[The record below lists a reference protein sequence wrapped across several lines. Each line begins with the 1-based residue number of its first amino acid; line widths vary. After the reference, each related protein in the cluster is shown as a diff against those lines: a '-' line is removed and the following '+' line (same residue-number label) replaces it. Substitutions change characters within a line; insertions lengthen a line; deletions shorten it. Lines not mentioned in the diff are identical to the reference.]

1 MTTTSPASPAT
12 TSNDSIQ
19 SKAARAREQLDSHV
33 REMVE
38 WHFNPETGCEFWL
51 AKAKEFRIDPRKEV
65 HSYSDLAKLPHFE
78 DDWLRGGPI
87 RRWLPRG
94 LAGRPIYVFETGGS
108 TGVPKSRLQVD
119 DFRIDY
125 ETFSKTLSEKTFPRG
140 SDWLMLG
147 PSGPRRL
154 RLAIEHLAQF
164 RGGIAFSVDLD
175 PRWVIKLIK
184 RGEIQEANLYK
195 NHCIDQALTILRS
208 HPNIKC
214 MFTTPKLL
222 EALADKIDLAHYGIT
237 GIFCGGTELTPQFHR
252 FAREELCPGIDF
264 VPTYGNTLMGL
275 ATHKPFDLADNY
287 EVIYHA
293 PQPRAVVEIVNPD
306 NADEKVPYGSV
317 GRVMLTTLTKETFIP
332 RFLER
337 DQAIRRPPCEPYPW
351 DGAGNVQPFQQL
363 GVSVVEG
370 VY

>member
-1 MTTTSPASPAT
+1 MSAAIET
-12 TSNDSIQ
+12 
-19 SKAARAREQLDSHV
+19 KAKQAREKLDAHV
-33 REMVE
+33 AEMIE
-38 WHFNPETGCEFWL
+38 WHFNPATGCPFWL
-51 AKAKEFRIDPRKEV
+51 EKAKGWSFDPRKEV
-65 HSYSDLAKLPHFE
+65 KNFDDLKKLPHFE
-78 DDWLRGGPI
+78 DDWLRGGPV

-94 LAGRPIYVFETGGS
+94 LEGRPLYVFETGGS
-108 TGVPKSRLQVD
+108 TGVPKSRLQVE
-119 DFRIDY
+119 DFRTDY
-125 ETFSKTLSEKTFPRG
+125 ENFSQTLSDKTFPKG

-154 RLAIEHLAQF
+154 RLAIEHLAQH

-175 PRWVIKLIK
+175 PRWVIKCLK
-184 RGEIQEANLYK
+184 RGEMNEANLYK
-195 NHCIDQALTILRS
+195 QHAIDQALTILRAN
-208 HPNIKC
+208 PNIKC

-222 EALADKIDLAHYGIT
+222 EALAEKINLVHYGIT

-252 FAREELCPGIDF
+252 FAREELAPGIDF

-275 ATHKPFDLADNY
+275 ATHKPFDPADKY
-287 EVIYHA
+287 EIIYHP
-293 PQPRAVVEIVNPD
+293 PQPRAVVEVVNPN
-306 NADEKVPYGSV
+306 NAEEKVAYGAI

-351 DGAGNVQPFQQL
+351 DGAGNVQPFQ
-363 GVSVVEG
+363 GMGMSVVEG